1 MRAMRREVVRGCVRS
16 SGGAAPAPPEY
27 LESKDGL
34 KVEAELTRRALGAAA
49 RFGGAVVDEILG
61 FAAGMTGDE
70 GCGLGVEA
78 MALAHLPDHR
88 AGMACGGGDIHDRRG
103 IGFVQDAGRAGPGP
117 RAMQIGI
124 GQIAQFGAPAA
135 GEAACWVLV
144 MALFDG
150 VVDARRVHACG
161 A

>member
-1 MRAMRREVVRGCVRS
+1 MGALPPSRPRAAPPPGYFRNEEASGIEAQLARGR
-16 SGGAAPAPPEY
+16 GAGAAR
-27 LESKDGL
+27 LG
-34 KVEAELTRRALGAAA
+34 RA
-49 RFGGAVVDEILG
+49 VIDEGLG

-103 IGFVQDAGRAGPGP
+103 IGFVQDAGRAGPCP
-117 RAMQIGI
+117 RAMQMGI

-144 MALFDG
+144 MGA
-150 VVDARRVHACG
+150 APHAV
-161 A
+161 APPL